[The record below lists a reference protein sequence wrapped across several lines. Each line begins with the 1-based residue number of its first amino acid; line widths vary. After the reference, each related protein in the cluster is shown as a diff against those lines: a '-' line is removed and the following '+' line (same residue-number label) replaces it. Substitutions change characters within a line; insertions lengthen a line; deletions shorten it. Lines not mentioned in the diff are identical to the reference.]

1 MSIEARHLG
10 HVYSPGTPFSFQALD
25 DASVKI
31 PEGKMTAIIG
41 QTGSGKSTFVQHLNG
56 LLVPTAGELEILGRK
71 ILPGMKIR
79 DLKELRR
86 QVGLVFQFPE
96 YQLFEETIAKD
107 IAFGPKNFGVPEED
121 ALEQVKRILPVVGLD
136 ETYLDRSPFDLSG
149 GQKRRVAIAGIL
161 VLDPEVLVLDEP
173 AAGLDPQGSR
183 EMMELFSDLNRKEG
197 KTVLLVT
204 HDMEHVLKYC
214 DHVIVMDQGKVA
226 READVQEFF
235 SHPEWLEAIGI
246 DPPGIVRLQL
256 KLKEKGMDLG
266 DIRLRDADLIQ
277 TIRDW
282 KENHSAVQPEKTA
295 NGEVQA

>member
-226 READVQEFF
+226 REVDVQEFF

-277 TIRDW
+277 AIRDW

>member
-1 MSIEARHLG
+1 MSIEARNLG
-10 HVYSPGTPFSFQALD
+10 HVYSPDTPFAYQALD
-25 DASVKI
+25 GASVRI

-56 LLVPTAGELEILGRK
+56 LLVPTAGELEVLGRK
-71 ILPGMKIR
+71 ILPGMKIK

-96 YQLFEETIAKD
+96 YQLFEETIGRD
-107 IAFGPKNFGVPEED
+107 IAFGPKNFGVSEED
-121 ALEQVKRILPVVGLD
+121 ALEQVKAVLPVVGLD
-136 ETYLDRSPFDLSG
+136 ESYLERSPFDLSG

-173 AAGLDPQGSR
+173 AAGLDPQGAT
-183 EMMELFSDLNRKEG
+183 EMMELFADLNIKAG

-214 DHVIVMDQGKVA
+214 DHVSVMDQGKVA
-226 READVQEFF
+226 READVDEFF

-246 DPPGIVRLQL
+246 DPPGIVLLQL
-256 KLKEKGMDLG
+256 RLRERGMDLG
-266 DIRLRDADLIQ
+266 PIRLRDRDLIEAV
-277 TIRDW
+277 RDW
-282 KENHSAVQPEKTA
+282 KKDHDTGTQQET
-295 NGEVQA
+295 EVTGK

>member
-1 MSIEARHLG
+1 MSIEARNLG
-10 HVYSPGTPFSFQALD
+10 HVYSPDTPFAYQALD
-25 DASVKI
+25 GASVRI

-56 LLVPTAGELEILGRK
+56 LLVPTAGELEVLGRK
-71 ILPGMKIR
+71 ILPGMKIK

-96 YQLFEETIAKD
+96 YQLFEETIGRD
-107 IAFGPKNFGVPEED
+107 IAFGPKNFGVSEED
-121 ALEQVKRILPVVGLD
+121 ALEQVKAVLPVVGLD
-136 ETYLDRSPFDLSG
+136 ESYLERSPFDLSG

-173 AAGLDPQGSR
+173 AAGLDPQGAT
-183 EMMELFSDLNRKEG
+183 EMMELFADLNIKAG

-226 READVQEFF
+226 READVDEFF
-235 SHPEWLEAIGI
+235 SHPEWLEGIGI

-256 KLKEKGMDLG
+256 RLRERGMDLG
-266 DIRLRDADLIQ
+266 PIRLRDRDLIEAV
-277 TIRDW
+277 RDW
-282 KENHSAVQPEKTA
+282 KKDHDTGTQQET
-295 NGEVQA
+295 EVTGK

>member
-1 MSIEARHLG
+1 MSIEARNLG
-10 HVYSPGTPFSFQALD
+10 HVYSPDTPFAYQALD
-25 DASVKI
+25 GASVRI

-56 LLVPTAGELEILGRK
+56 LLVPTAGELEVLGRK
-71 ILPGMKIR
+71 ILPGMKIK

-96 YQLFEETIAKD
+96 YQLFEETIGRD
-107 IAFGPKNFGVPEED
+107 IAFGPKNFGVSEED
-121 ALEQVKRILPVVGLD
+121 ALEQVKAVLPVVGLD
-136 ETYLDRSPFDLSG
+136 ESYLERSPFDLSG

-161 VLDPEVLVLDEP
+161 VLDPKVLVLDEP
-173 AAGLDPQGSR
+173 AAGLDPQGAT
-183 EMMELFSDLNRKEG
+183 EMMELFADLNIKAG

-226 READVQEFF
+226 READVDEFF

-256 KLKEKGMDLG
+256 RLRERGMDLG
-266 DIRLRDADLIQ
+266 PIRLRDRDLIEAV
-277 TIRDW
+277 RDW
-282 KENHSAVQPEKTA
+282 KKDHDSGTQQET
-295 NGEVQA
+295 EVTGK

>member
-1 MSIEARHLG
+1 MSIEARNLG
-10 HVYSPGTPFSFQALD
+10 HVYSPDTPFAYQALD
-25 DASVKI
+25 GASVRI

-56 LLVPTAGELEILGRK
+56 LLVPTAGELEVLGRK
-71 ILPGMKIR
+71 ILPGMKIK

-96 YQLFEETIAKD
+96 YQLFEETIGRD
-107 IAFGPKNFGVPEED
+107 IAFGPKNFGVSEEN
-121 ALEQVKRILPVVGLD
+121 ALEQVKAVLPVVGLD
-136 ETYLDRSPFDLSG
+136 ESYLERSPFDLSG

-161 VLDPEVLVLDEP
+161 VLDPKVLVLDEP
-173 AAGLDPQGSR
+173 AAGLDPQGAT
-183 EMMELFSDLNRKEG
+183 EMMELFADLNIKAG

-226 READVQEFF
+226 READVDEFF

-256 KLKEKGMDLG
+256 RLRERGMDLG
-266 DIRLRDADLIQ
+266 PIRLRDRDLIEAV
-277 TIRDW
+277 RDW
-282 KENHSAVQPEKTA
+282 KKDHDSGTQQET
-295 NGEVQA
+295 EVTGK